1 MNFENTLIEN
11 LVKKIKAEISDQHIA
26 SEPADEEQQSDQ
38 FSTYLI
44 WKSEEPLLP
53 GRVYIFAHAN
63 TQTSCS
69 ISALKYR
76 LDPENSEHLAAHTL
90 SKHEI
95 GNCNIELDRSIDYM
109 SAQHNEALG
118 QFALKDKQTGEDVAV
133 GLIHFGLRRATNI
146 RWQTLEINKTERAQ
160 AKHQT
165 PHVIW
170 FTGLSGSGK
179 STIADMLEKKLHSM
193 GRHTYVMDGDNV
205 RHGLCRDLGFT
216 DADRVEN
223 IRRIAETA
231 RLFVDA
237 GIIVLVSFISPFIS
251 ERRMARD
258 LFEKGEF
265 MEVFVDTPLEICEQR
280 DPKGLYKKA
289 RSGEI
294 KNFTGLDSPYERPE
308 RADIILKGGSD
319 TAEEQVEQ
327 ILRYLEQNRLI

>member
-1 MNFENTLIEN
+1 MNVENTSIEN
-11 LVKKIKAEISDQHIA
+11 LVSIAKAKVSGHPTA
-26 SEPADEEQQSDQ
+26 SEPAGEIQHSDQ
-38 FSTYLI
+38 FSIYLV
-44 WKSEEPLLP
+44 WKTKEPLLP
-53 GRVYIFAHAN
+53 GRPYIFSHAN
-63 TQTSCS
+63 VQTSCS
-69 ISALKYR
+69 VSALKYR
-76 LDPENSEHLAAHTL
+76 LDPKNGEHLAAYTL
-90 SKHEI
+90 NLHEI
-95 GNCNIELDRSIDYM
+95 GNCNIELDGSIDYV
-109 SAQHNEALG
+109 SAQHDDAQG
-118 QFALKDKQTGEDVAV
+118 QFTLLDKQTGEEVAI

-146 RWQTLEINKTERAQ
+146 RWQALEINKAERAE
-160 AKHQT
+160 AKSQK

-179 STIADMLEKKLHSM
+179 STIAGLLEKKLHSM

-237 GIIVLVSFISPFIS
+237 GLIVLVSFISPFVS

-258 LFEKGEF
+258 LFEEGEF
-265 MEVFVDTPLEICEQR
+265 KEIFVDTPLEICEQR

-319 TAEEQVEQ
+319 TVEEQVEQ
-327 ILRYLEQNRLI
+327 ILQYLKQNRLI

>member
-1 MNFENTLIEN
+1 ML
-11 LVKKIKAEISDQHIA
+11 
-26 SEPADEEQQSDQ
+26 
-38 FSTYLI
+38 
-44 WKSEEPLLP
+44 
-53 GRVYIFAHAN
+53 
-63 TQTSCS
+63 
-69 ISALKYR
+69 
-76 LDPENSEHLAAHTL
+76 
-90 SKHEI
+90 
-95 GNCNIELDRSIDYM
+95 
-109 SAQHNEALG
+109 
-118 QFALKDKQTGEDVAV
+118 DKQSGEEVAIGV
-133 GLIHFGLRRATNI
+133 IHFGLRRATNI
-146 RWQTLEINKTERAQ
+146 RWQTLEITKAERAE
-160 AKHQT
+160 AKNQK

-179 STIADMLEKKLHSM
+179 STIAGLLEKKLHSM

-237 GIIVLVSFISPFIS
+237 GLIVLVSFISPFVS
-251 ERRMARD
+251 ERRMARG
-258 LFEKGEF
+258 LFEEGEF
-265 MEVFVDTPLEICEQR
+265 NEIFVDTPLEICEQR

-308 RADIILKGGSD
+308 RADITLKGGSD

-327 ILRYLEQNRLI
+327 VLHYLEQARLI